1 MPASLFK
8 LRPRGPWRIGPVS
21 GARTRAEAILAS
33 DALYSAVTLA
43 LGTLGWLDEWLAVTA
58 TSREPAV
65 RFTSMFPAQEE
76 NLLAPPPAHLWPA
89 PAARLRPAGARL
101 IPTTLIRALALG
113 EGWNEEQWEVD
124 GLSECLLRRGRRRA
138 AGSPYRVGLR
148 HHAAVDRLEPGR
160 ITTHETACIEFA
172 EGAGLWCVAEYA
184 SASAAAVWAQRLE
197 NAFHLLADSGFGGER
212 RQGWGS
218 FTLERMERGELP
230 DLIWGRPRA
239 LTTPAAKPDVEES
252 PAVAAAAPAA
262 AAEER
267 GWWLL
272 SLFSPAESDQVD
284 WTRGSFSL
292 VERAGR
298 VASTGD
304 AKLRTRLVREGSVLL
319 TGTGAPLLGRAW
331 NVAPPHFTAHPVWRA
346 GYAVAISL
354 PWRVPA

>member
-21 GARTRAEAILAS
+21 GARTRAEAILPS
-33 DALYSAVTLA
+33 DTLYSALTLA
-43 LGTLGWLDEWLAVTA
+43 LGTLGWMDEWLAVTAGA

-65 RFTSMFPAQEE
+65 RFTSLFPAQEE

-101 IPTTLIRALALG
+101 IPTALIRALAMG

-138 AGSPYRVGLR
+138 AGSPYRVALR

-160 ITTHETACIEFA
+160 IAAHETACIEFA
-172 EGAGLWCVAEYA
+172 EGAGLWCAAEY
-184 SASAAAVWAQRLE
+184 SSAAHAAAWAPRIE
-197 NAFHLLADSGFGGER
+197 AAFRLLADSGLGGER
-212 RQGWGS
+212 RQGWGA
-218 FTLERMERGELP
+218 FVVDRVERGEMP
-230 DLIWGRPRA
+230 ELIWGRPRP
-239 LTTPAAKPDVEES
+239 LTTPAASSSEDES
-252 PAVAAAAPAA
+252 IASAAP
-262 AAEER
+262 AEER

-272 SLFSPAESDQVD
+272 SLFSPADSDQVD

-298 VASTGD
+298 VAATGD

-319 TGTGAPLLGRAW
+319 TGGGSPLTGRAW